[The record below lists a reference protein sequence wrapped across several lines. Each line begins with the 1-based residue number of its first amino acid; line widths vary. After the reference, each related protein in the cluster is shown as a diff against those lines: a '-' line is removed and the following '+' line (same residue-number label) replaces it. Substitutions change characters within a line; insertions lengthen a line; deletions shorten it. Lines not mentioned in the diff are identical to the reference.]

1 MAIGETVRLRSGGPI
16 MTILA
21 HGGNKYEGW
30 TSTCMWFDADGKH
43 VICVPMDATWLWTAE
58 DEARERKRGLK
69 DAQPRK
75 PRRKRI
81 TMLGHDRVSA

>member
-1 MAIGETVRLRSGGPI
+1 MAIGETVRLRSGGPV
-16 MTILA
+16 MTVVA
-21 HGGNKYEGW
+21 HDMNGRGNW

-43 VICVPMDATWLWTAE
+43 TITVPMDATWRWTDA
-58 DEARERKRGLK
+58 DEARERKKALK

-75 PRRKRI
+75 PRRKRV